1 MAAKK
6 ATPKI
11 VATAKATSN
20 IPVIEAG
27 TYAARCYSMV
37 HIGTVEDEYKG
48 KKIKVNRVRLT
59 WELPTEL
66 YVFDEEKGEQPR
78 VISKEYTL
86 SLSEK
91 ANLRKDLEA
100 WRGKQFTQEELD
112 GFDITAVVGAPC
124 QVSVVNKVSKSSGNT
139 YAQVTAVSKTMKGL
153 KVADQ
158 VNDSVVFAYVE
169 DDEELLE
176 LFSQLPEFVQDQIV
190 EADEWKARGLERP
203 QTEGDDDTPKDEVSK
218 AVAEAEESAQV
229 TKDDDDE
236 DPPF

>member
-1 MAAKK
+1 MSEKK
-6 ATPKI
+6 TTPKI

-20 IPVIEAG
+20 IPPIEAG

-37 HIGTVEDEYKG
+37 HIGTVDDEYKG

-66 YVFDEEKGEQPR
+66 HVFDEDKGEQPR

-139 YAQVTAVSKTMKGL
+139 YAQVTGVSKTMKGL

-169 DDEELLE
+169 SDEELLS
-176 LFSQLPEFVQDQIV
+176 LFNELPEFVQDQIV
-190 EADEWKARGLERP
+190 GADEWKARGLERP
-203 QTEGDDDTPKDEVSK
+203 QADGSEEAPKDEVSK
-218 AVAEAEESAQV
+218 AVAEAEEGTQV
-229 TKDDDDE
+229 TKDDDN